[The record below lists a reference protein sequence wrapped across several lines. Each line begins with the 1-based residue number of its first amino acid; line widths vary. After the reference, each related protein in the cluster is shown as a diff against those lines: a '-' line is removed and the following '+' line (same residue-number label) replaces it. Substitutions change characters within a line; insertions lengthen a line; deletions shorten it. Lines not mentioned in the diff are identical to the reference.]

1 MGALMPWRPFR
12 ELERMSRLFDRM
24 FREAP
29 WPAELEEEAGAY
41 AAPVE
46 CLVKDNNLVVRADVP
61 GMEPKDI
68 DVSLLGNVLTIKGER
83 KSKEEAKKGEYLR
96 REIAYGA
103 FERRLT
109 VPEGVQA
116 DKSRQSSKTAS
127 SRLRFHWPRR
137 SRPRKSRWLRQ
148 NKFARKLWR
157 S

>member
-1 MGALMPWRPFR
+1 M
-12 ELERMSRLFDRM
+12 ERMTRLFDRM
-24 FREAP
+24 VDRMFRELP

-61 GMEPKDI
+61 GMEPKYIDI
-68 DVSLLGNVLTIKGER
+68 SQLGNVLTIKGER
-83 KSKEEAKKGEYLR
+83 KSKEEEKKQNYLR

-116 DKSRQSSKTAS
+116 DKVKAEFKNGVVEITIPLAKEVAAKKIP
-127 SRLRFHWPRR
+127 LVEA
-137 SRPRKSRWLRQ
+137 K
-148 NKFARKLWR
+148 
-157 S
+157 